1 MDKAEKLFLVKT
13 IIEEIELPDYVY
25 DKAKKRYESIG
36 EFLEESELS
45 VNDPHIFSQ
54 GSFRLGTV
62 IKPINGDEEYDLD
75 LACKLNKNFSSEN
88 RTQKELKELVG
99 NELENYR
106 KSNGI
111 QEELESKHRC
121 WRLEYQ
127 DDLSF
132 HMDIVPAIP
141 AQISSQNN
149 IRDIIFEKG
158 NIENLDEIVPNTLFI
173 TDDRDKN
180 YDKISSEW
188 NISNPEGYANWFQE
202 RSLTRKAETGIKME
216 SKVDDLPF
224 YKKKN
229 PLQRSIQL
237 MKRHRD
243 NMFGDDDSKP
253 ISIIITTLAAK
264 TYDGESNLLD
274 ALEKIIFNMEDFINR
289 EEPRVPNPVNPE
301 EDFADKWSMEK
312 YEHLN
317 LEKNFHVWLE
327 QIKADF
333 NNLFDM
339 RSADEL
345 QKFLSKKF
353 AASIKSDILEK
364 RLNFDSGKEKN
375 KYKKLENP
383 GKPWRD
389 NYNE

>member
-274 ALEKIIFNMEDFINR
+274 ALKKIIFNMEDFIN
-289 EEPRVPNPVNPE
+289 
-301 EDFADKWSMEK
+301 
-312 YEHLN
+312 
-317 LEKNFHVWLE
+317 
-327 QIKADF
+327 
-333 NNLFDM
+333 
-339 RSADEL
+339 
-345 QKFLSKKF
+345 
-353 AASIKSDILEK
+353 
-364 RLNFDSGKEKN
+364 
-375 KYKKLENP
+375 
-383 GKPWRD
+383 
-389 NYNE
+389 